1 MILCALRS
9 LDGPTL
15 RFVSP
20 ASAKFLTVGLP
31 MGLKHMSRSIL
42 AVAVLGLMLV
52 AGPLFAQNHPVPA
65 ISPELPDTALPPD
78 LERVLRD
85 YERAWRAGDAKS
97 IASLFT
103 EDGVLL
109 QNNRPPIR
117 GRPAIQAIYEGER
130 GGQLRLRALAFA
142 AGDTIGYIIG
152 GYRYG
157 DAMQDMGKFTL
168 TLQRAP
174 GKLWLISSD
183 MDSMNAS
190 PTPRQ
195 VPVTS
200 APNKPPTAGH

>member
-1 MILCALRS
+1 
-9 LDGPTL
+9 
-15 RFVSP
+15 
-20 ASAKFLTVGLP
+20 
-31 MGLKHMSRSIL
+31 MSRSIH

-52 AGPLFAQNHPVPA
+52 AGPLLAQTQPA
-65 ISPELPDTALPPD
+65 TAMSMALPDTALPPD
-78 LERVLRD
+78 LDRVLRD

-117 GRPAIQAIYEGER
+117 GRAAIQAIYEGER
-130 GGQLRLRALAFA
+130 GGPLRLRAITFA
-142 AGDTIGYIIG
+142 GGETIGYIVG

-157 DAMQDMGKFTL
+157 DALQDMGKFTI

-174 GKLWLISSD
+174 GKPWLISSD

-190 PTPRQ
+190 PKPRPA
-195 VPVTS
+195 PVTA
-200 APNKPPTAGH
+200 APINTPAAER

>member
-1 MILCALRS
+1 
-9 LDGPTL
+9 
-15 RFVSP
+15 
-20 ASAKFLTVGLP
+20 
-31 MGLKHMSRSIL
+31 MSRSIH

-52 AGPLFAQNHPVPA
+52 AGPLLAQTQPA
-65 ISPELPDTALPPD
+65 AAMSMALPDTALPPD
-78 LERVLRD
+78 LDRVLRD

-117 GRPAIQAIYEGER
+117 GRAAIQAIYEGER
-130 GGQLRLRALAFA
+130 GGPLRLRAITFA
-142 AGDTIGYIIG
+142 AGETIGYIVG

-157 DAMQDMGKFTL
+157 DALQDMGKFTI

-174 GKLWLISSD
+174 GKPWLISSD

-190 PTPRQ
+190 PKPR
-195 VPVTS
+195 S
-200 APNKPPTAGH
+200 APDSPASNKTPTAEHLRKGPPLLSSAA